1 MSEQALINLS
11 EKIKIIGKK
20 CESKEITLKIAQRD
34 ISDALNTLV
43 NQYSQHIKKEQMCL
57 IYELITQLVF
67 SSNIEVFISKLDEL
81 NNVLKNIVDEML
93 IKCNSVNWFEE
104 VKKRVQNN
112 DMFASELMVPDVLE
126 YDKRIEIFNK
136 YILNEIKC
144 NENSNKEEIMET
156 IRKLIIILFLP
167 IHTKSTKI
175 NKTNIKITFH
185 CNHSGKTKESCK
197 GRSCLYKLYVTLG
210 FDEKN
215 CIVEN
220 GTHNHSLDYFF
231 VISKTCPILK
241 QEKQLIPKTKKEF
254 VEFVAN
260 HPNIHI
266 SLKKFRQ
273 IQKVEDKSQILE
285 STFLSELFVE
295 NESFVKLTNT
305 FTNNCIHS
313 ILFIHKK
320 VAQIEYSKR
329 KWYIDDTSNIN
340 VYNKNVLAIIVKDDN
355 SFNQLLAFGF
365 LFDQTQNSFEL
376 LLNQLHNVLN
386 YSPDVIICDRCVAQ
400 FNALSTIFPSS
411 KIFFCRVHVERSLL
425 KYFKSDDVIMKMYY
439 LMINMKLDE
448 DDFINVW
455 NNIIKNNNRNNI
467 EDEEDFEESTEE
479 SSEEERTIDELLEQD
494 RSDIINAEDS
504 RYELSD
510 NIKELLKKAN
520 NVSIK
525 KGLLCLISLIEQR
538 DNWIPS
544 ECIKYGMYRD
554 ITTNRVEGFFG
565 HLKNMINHERLPLF
579 QLTNNI
585 CALAN
590 TMFNNITSIELPD
603 GIINKNDPL
612 FDSLTEF
619 AKRILKSQYELL
631 NNNLYYENQYCISCE
646 IRRVNS
652 KLSWPCCHLM
662 KEMKMKRTRE
672 FILDYNDLPSFAFK
686 SKQFQMNWSN
696 KCITNIELPNDYT
709 LKENVVINKLEHN
722 TNCRPRNKV
731 EFKKRKSKDVIFS
744 EIEPCKLKKGLSD
757 SESAQIKMKKSLID
771 LENIS
776 NIDKNEIINQHNIE
790 ENTSITESFQEEL
803 SINEISNYNIN
814 LTIEQFEKIMKTFNI
829 PSNCMLCGISKN
841 NDVFQLPHN
850 IENYETIV
858 FPFISKN
865 KYGIISYVNRIKI
878 SNGERSKCLI
888 YIKHGKIECPSF
900 MKRINK
906 QLINELKLDKEPIIH
921 SIHIDK
927 YIEEFKFNG
936 YFMLFILQ
944 CFIMKRKDDISRQ
957 SKKLDE
963 YIVLDNMIE
972 SFKKYNEILSTY

>member
-1 MSEQALINLS
+1 MFLMSEQVLINLS
-11 EKIKIIGKK
+11 EKIKIIRRK
-20 CESKEITLKIAQRD
+20 CDSKEITLKCAQRD
-34 ISDALNTLV
+34 ISDALNILV
-43 NQYSQHIKKEQMCL
+43 NQYKEHIKREQMNL
-57 IYELITQLVF
+57 LYELITELVF
-67 SSNIEVFISKLDEL
+67 SLNMEIFISKLDEL
-81 NNVLKNIVDEML
+81 NDVLKSIIDEML
-93 IKCNSVNWFEE
+93 IKCNSIDWFEE
-104 VKKRVQNN
+104 VKKRIDNN

-126 YDKRIEIFNK
+126 YSKRIEIFNK
-136 YILNEIKC
+136 YVLNEIKC
-144 NENSNKEEIMET
+144 NKNSGKEEITER
-156 IRKLIIILFLP
+156 IRKLILILFLP
-167 IHTKSTKI
+167 IHTKSTKV
-175 NKTNIKITFH
+175 NKTNIKISFY
-185 CNHSGKTKESCK
+185 CNHSGNTKESCK
-197 GRSCLYKLYVTLG
+197 GRNCMYKLYVTLG
-210 FDEKN
+210 FDKKN

-220 GTHNHSLDYFF
+220 GIHNHSLDYSF
-231 VISKTCPILK
+231 VMSKTCPLLK
-241 QEKQLIPKTKKEF
+241 NEKQLIPKTKKEF
-254 VEFVAN
+254 VDFISN
-260 HPNIHI
+260 HPNIHV

-273 IQKVEDKSQILE
+273 LQKTEDKNQILE
-285 STFLSELFVE
+285 SSFLSELFVE

-305 FTNNCIHS
+305 FSNNCIHS

-320 VAQIEYSKR
+320 VAQMEYSTR
-329 KWYIDDTSNIN
+329 KWYIDDTSHTNI
-340 VYNKNVLAIIVKDDN
+340 YNKNLLAIIVKDDN

-365 LFDQTQNSFEL
+365 LFDQTQKSFEL
-376 LLNQLHNVLN
+376 LLNQIHNILN
-386 YSPDVIICDRCVAQ
+386 YNPQVIICDRCVAQ
-400 FNALSTIFPSS
+400 FNALSKVFPSS

-425 KYFKSDDVIMKMYY
+425 KYFKSDDEIMKMYY
-439 LMINMKLDE
+439 LMINMKVKE
-448 DDFINVW
+448 DDFINAW
-455 NNIIKNNNRNNI
+455 KNIIKKNKENNI
-467 EDEEDFEESTEE
+467 EDEIEINEEDNSEESTEE
-479 SSEEERTIDELLEQD
+479 ENNEEILEQD
-494 RSDIINAEDS
+494 KSDIINAE
-504 RYELSD
+504 YCTNVVSD
-510 NIKELLKKAN
+510 NIKQLFESSN

-525 KGLLCLISLIEQR
+525 KGLLCLISLVEQK

-731 EFKKRKSKDVIFS
+731 EFRRKSKDVIFS

-900 MKRINK
+900 LKRINK
-906 QLINELKLDKEPIIH
+906 QLINELI
-921 SIHIDK
+921 
-927 YIEEFKFNG
+927 G
-936 YFMLFILQ
+936 
-944 CFIMKRKDDISRQ
+944 
-957 SKKLDE
+957 
-963 YIVLDNMIE
+963 
-972 SFKKYNEILSTY
+972 